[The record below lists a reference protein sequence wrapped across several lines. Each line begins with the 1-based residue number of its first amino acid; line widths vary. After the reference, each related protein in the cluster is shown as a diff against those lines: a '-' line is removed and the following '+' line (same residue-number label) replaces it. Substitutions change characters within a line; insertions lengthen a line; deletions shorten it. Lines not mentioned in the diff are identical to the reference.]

1 MSPPSLSVEP
11 FYINRVNFAI
21 SPRVLEPGVRYLFE
35 LKAVGGGVSGFARV
49 EVRVDTPPLLQ
60 EVRVD
65 PPTGVSLLTVFMIST
80 TGENVDS
87 ENLPLVYRY
96 GIQNGNATF
105 WLSGEIPSPSIQ
117 AILPSLYPS
126 QNTSLQIVVQ
136 VRDNGGNQ
144 ANFLSDIVKLQPPNI
159 TAAEALD
166 QIQMQ
171 YTQNGSWIETL
182 ASLGSYLYGHSVM
195 GIPLA
200 DNAVTMVTEM
210 LFNISALSP
219 VDTPTHHQLIAQYL
233 SSLTLSTES
242 LSEPTAEKIAQLI
255 SETLMENTFES
266 VSTPR
271 PVPEGSSVDDL
282 NSGSFSGAQMSLPTE
297 EVSQNLAAV
306 QRLMG
311 TFPTSSYL
319 RELYPE
325 LLDVVSSGICSLL
338 TVGDDDVFLV
348 SPNTQ
353 LSVRKVSP
361 SQLGGLFKPCPPGTT
376 CSSVDVGQS
385 LGPALRQQ
393 ICDGTEGRTLPL
405 CEEACLQS
413 NQQIQD
419 SGDEFQLADFAKSEI
434 LLNIGADPETVQP
447 FSAVS
452 SFSVP
457 ILSASGNEYAMLSNL
472 DTPITVYLPVMGTFQ
487 MNESQFLCLY
497 RQRGG
502 GGSYSNE
509 KWLLDSTDSPNV
521 EEIDGVQTA
530 RCQYNHLTEF
540 ILGLL
545 PIPILPSSS
554 IIMSSTSSSSTSMAT
569 ASPTPTVVPPPPG
582 GAAVNAA
589 AVGVPVVLILLI
601 VAIATLALILL
612 FFMWRKWKKR
622 AKVNCR
628 TSSVNMHVWLPN

>member
-1 MSPPSLSVEP
+1 M
-11 FYINRVNFAI
+11 
-21 SPRVLEPGVRYLFE
+21 
-35 LKAVGGGVSGFARV
+35 
-49 EVRVDTPPLLQ
+49 DTPPLLQ
-60 EVRVD
+60 EVQVD
-65 PPTGVSLLTVFMIST
+65 PPTGESLSTVFMIST

-96 GIQNGNATF
+96 GIQNGSTTF

-126 QNTSLQIVVQ
+126 QNTSLQIIVQ

-144 ANFLSDIVKLQPPNI
+144 ANILSDIIALQPQNI

-166 QIQMQ
+166 QIQME
-171 YTQNGSWIETL
+171 YTQNGNWIEAL
-182 ASLGSYLYGHSVM
+182 ASLGSYIYGHSVM
-195 GIPLA
+195 GNLLA
-200 DNAVTMVTEM
+200 DDALRVVTEI

-219 VDTPTHHQLIAQYL
+219 ADTPTHHQLIAQYL
-233 SSLTLSTES
+233 SALTLSTES
-242 LSEPTAEKIAQLI
+242 LSQPTAEKIAQLI
-255 SETLMENTFES
+255 SETLMENTFEA
-266 VSTPR
+266 VSGPR
-271 PVPEGSSVDDL
+271 SVPEGSSVDDL

-325 LLDVVSSGICSLL
+325 LLDVVSSGVCSLL
-338 TVGDDDVFLV
+338 TVGNDDAFLV
-348 SPNTQ
+348 STNTQ
-353 LSVRKVSP
+353 LAVRKVSP
-361 SQLGGLFKPCPPGTT
+361 SHLGGPFKPCPPGAT

-385 LGPALRQQ
+385 FGPALRQQ

-419 SGDEFQLADFAKSEI
+419 SGDEFELADFAKNKI
-434 LLNIGADPETVQP
+434 LSDILGADPETVRP
-447 FSAVS
+447 FSDVS

-457 ILSASGNEYAMLSNL
+457 MLSADGSRYAMLSNL
-472 DTPITVYLPVMGTFQ
+472 DTPITVYLPVTGTFQ
-487 MNESQFLCLY
+487 MNEMNESYFLCLY

-509 KWLLDSTDSPNV
+509 NWLLDSTESPTV
-521 EEIDGVQTA
+521 EEIAGVQTA

-545 PIPILPSSS
+545 PNPIVPSSS
-554 IIMSSTSSSSTSMAT
+554 PIMSSTLSPSTSIST
-569 ASPTPTVVPPPPG
+569 ISPTPTVVPPPPG
-582 GAAVNAA
+582 GSVINPA
-589 AVGVPVVLILLI
+589 AVGVPLVLILLI
-601 VAIATLALILL
+601 AAIVTLALILL

-622 AKVNCR
+622 AKVNYR
-628 TSSVNMHVWLPN
+628 TPSFHMHAWLANRFIPRL